1 MLYTK
6 EFFRIQ
12 LRFAYIIAKKN
23 NIPYQTALFK
33 YTCIYV
39 RLLGYVDEQPPQITD
54 KEWVDFISKLPHSQ
68 DKQLEYIYSLYL
80 VREMQPKPPSNMKR
94 FGCFSY
100 SYHKDINQ
108 YELHFGAHDPKG
120 NLGSDRTQERIRDW
134 KNLFY
139 DMYIQGRKNTT
150 CKIDTWL
157 MDIYAFSKLLPPQ
170 FVSAAKPLYTD
181 ATQTFTYW
189 GPLVNRFGKVKKEM
203 KKVLFYNLNTKTLI
217 HVEDYFPRRP
227 LTSEVKTEIF
237 YKFYLGK
244 S

>member
-1 MLYTK
+1 MLYSK

-12 LRFAYIIAKKN
+12 LRLAQIIAKKKN
-23 NIPYQTALFK
+23 VPYKTALFK
-33 YTCIYV
+33 YTCVYV
-39 RLLGYVDEQPPQITD
+39 RLFGYVDKRPPQITD
-54 KEWVDFISKLPHSQ
+54 KEWVDFALNLP
-68 DKQLEYIYSLYL
+68 KPLARQLVYIYERYL
-80 VREMQPKPPSNMKR
+80 IRESQPKPPSNMKR

-100 SYHKDINQ
+100 SYHKDKNQ

-120 NLGSDRTQERIRDW
+120 NLGSDRAQERMRDW
-134 KNLFY
+134 KNLFN
-139 DMYIQGRKNTT
+139 DMYNQGRENTT

-157 MDIYAFSKLLPPQ
+157 MDIYAFSKLLPPH

-203 KKVLFYNLNTKTLI
+203 RKKLFHNLNAKTFI

-237 YKFYLGK
+237 YQFYLGK